1 MADLG
6 QIRVT
11 LAIWFDRIPGMFR
24 KAYISVIAI
33 LSFMVVSFSLSAQ
46 TPTAAPANNAS
57 SDDAV
62 MKQLTDLRDSFINQ
76 LKAEGFQPSLAPPK
90 IVLDN
95 PPSYGRYENDENIL
109 HIAVWSALKPDQQA
123 RFERLAAAIGGQ
135 QTGEQQFDE
144 SIHHWVFIHE
154 LSHWWQACQHK
165 IGEDHYAVEYG
176 ANRIAAAYWRLKD
189 PALMERTEKRM
200 AGVQS
205 VLTDPVPAGKDEK
218 QYFNQNYATLA
229 PTRDYIWYQYS
240 MVLKAQ
246 AEKPLPTL
254 KQALQNPV

>member
-1 MADLG
+1 M
-6 QIRVT
+6 
-11 LAIWFDRIPGMFR
+11 
-24 KAYISVIAI
+24 
-33 LSFMVVSFSLSAQ
+33 
-46 TPTAAPANNAS
+46 
-57 SDDAV
+57 
-62 MKQLTDLRDSFINQ
+62 NQ

-95 PPSYGRYENDENIL
+95 PPAYGRYEDDENIL
-109 HIAVWSALKPDQQA
+109 HISVWSALKPDQQA
-123 RFERLAAAIGGQ
+123 RFDRLAAAIGGQ

-176 ANRIAAAYWRLKD
+176 ANRIAAAYWRMKD
-189 PALMERTEKRM
+189 PALMERTERRM

-205 VLTDPVPAGKDEK
+205 VLTSPVPAGKDEK
-218 QYFNQNYATLA
+218 QYFNQNYAELA
-229 PTRDYIWYQYS
+229 PTRGYIWYQYS

-254 KQALQNPV
+254 KQALQNPA

>member
-1 MADLG
+1 M
-6 QIRVT
+6 R
-11 LAIWFDRIPGMFR
+11 GMFR
-24 KAYISVIAI
+24 KIYISLIAI
-33 LSFMVVSFSLSAQ
+33 LSFVVVSLSLSAQ
-46 TPTAAPANNAS
+46 TAAAKPSTNTS
-57 SDDAV
+57 SDEAV

-95 PPSYGRYENDENIL
+95 PPSYGRYENNENIL

-135 QTGEQQFDE
+135 QTGEQQFED
-144 SIHHWVFIHE
+144 SIHRWVFIHE

-165 IGEDHYAVEYG
+165 ISDDHYAVEYG

-205 VLTDPVPAGKDEK
+205 VLTSPVPAGQTENKF
-218 QYFNQNYATLA
+218 FNEHYASLA
-229 PTRDYIWYQYS
+229 PTRDYIWFQYS

-246 AEKPLPTL
+246 AEKPLPTF
-254 KQALQNPV
+254 KQALQNPA

>member
-1 MADLG
+1 
-6 QIRVT
+6 
-11 LAIWFDRIPGMFR
+11 MFR
-24 KAYISVIAI
+24 KAYISLIAI
-33 LSFMVVSFSLSAQ
+33 FSFVVVSFNLSAQ
-46 TPTAAPANNAS
+46 TAAMPATTPTTDTS
-57 SDDAV
+57 SNEAV
-62 MKQLTDLRDSFINQ
+62 MTRLMALRDSFINQ
-76 LKAEGFQPSLAPPK
+76 IKAEGFQPSLPPPK

-95 PPSYGRYENDENIL
+95 PPAFGRYEDHDNTL

-154 LSHWWQACQHK
+154 LSHWWQACQLVNH
-165 IGEDHYAVEYG
+165 IDRYSEDRYSLEYG

-189 PALMERTEKRM
+189 AALMERTEKRM
-200 AGVQS
+200 SGVQS
-205 VLTDPVPAGKDEK
+205 VLTNPVPAGKDEK

>member
-1 MADLG
+1 
-6 QIRVT
+6 
-11 LAIWFDRIPGMFR
+11 MFR
-24 KAYISVIAI
+24 KAYISLIAI

-46 TPTAAPANNAS
+46 TAAAKPAINTS
-57 SDDAV
+57 SDEAV

-76 LKAEGFQPSLAPPK
+76 LKAEGFQPSLTPPK

-95 PPSYGRYENDENIL
+95 PPSFGRYEDDENIL

-123 RFERLAAAIGGQ
+123 RFERLAAAIGSQ
-135 QTGEQQFDE
+135 QTGEQQFEE
-144 SIHHWVFIHE
+144 SIHHWVFVHE

-165 IGEDHYAVEYG
+165 IGDDHYAVEYG

-205 VLTDPVPAGKDEK
+205 VLTSPVPAGQTENKF
-218 QYFNQNYATLA
+218 FNENYAALA
-229 PTRDYIWYQYS
+229 PTRDYIWFQYS

>member
-1 MADLG
+1 MS
-6 QIRVT
+6 
-11 LAIWFDRIPGMFR
+11 R
-24 KAYISVIAI
+24 KAYIFPI
-33 LSFMVVSFSLSAQ
+33 SFFLFAVLMGMAQ
-46 TPTAAPANNAS
+46 TAAAPSAKPAA
-57 SDDAV
+57 DGPADEAV
-62 MKQLTDLRDSFINQ
+62 MAKLTALRDSFINQ
-76 LKAEGFQPSLAPPK
+76 IKAEGFQPSLPPPK

-95 PPSYGRYENDENIL
+95 PPAFGRYEDHDNTI

-154 LSHWWQACQHK
+154 LSHWWQGCQLVK
-165 IGEDHYAVEYG
+165 QIGRYSEDLYSLEYG
-176 ANRIAAAYWRLKD
+176 ANRVAAAYWRLKD
-189 PALMERTEKRM
+189 PALMERTERRM
-200 AGVQS
+200 SGVQS
-205 VLTDPVPAGKDEK
+205 VLTSPVPAGKDEK

-246 AEKPLPTL
+246 AEKPLPTF
-254 KQALQNPV
+254 KQALQNPL

>member
-1 MADLG
+1 
-6 QIRVT
+6 
-11 LAIWFDRIPGMFR
+11 MFR
-24 KAYISVIAI
+24 KIYISLIAI
-33 LSFMVVSFSLSAQ
+33 LSFVFVSLSLSAQ
-46 TPTAAPANNAS
+46 TAAAKPSTNTS
-57 SDDAV
+57 SDEAV

-109 HIAVWSALKPDQQA
+109 HIAVWSALKQDQQA

-135 QTGEQQFDE
+135 QTGEQQFED
-144 SIHHWVFIHE
+144 SIHRWVFIHE

-165 IGEDHYAVEYG
+165 ISDDHYAVEYG

-205 VLTDPVPAGKDEK
+205 VLTSPVPAGQTENKF
-218 QYFNQNYATLA
+218 FNEHYASLA
-229 PTRDYIWYQYS
+229 PTRDYIWFQYS

-246 AEKPLPTL
+246 AEKPLPTF
-254 KQALQNPV
+254 KQALQNPA